1 MLRNGLSE
9 ASHTSTVPTML
20 EEDVVIA
27 IFKRMRAFLVPKFS
41 VGCVLG
47 EFSIEARLV
56 FSGNKA
62 DSRGKAGALGCCRRQ
77 GACF

>member
-1 MLRNGLSE
+1 MGRE
-9 ASHTSTVPTML
+9 RERV

-27 IFKRMRAFLVPKFS
+27 IFKRTQAFLVLKFS
-41 VGCVLG
+41 VGSVLG
-47 EFSIEARLV
+47 EFSIEARLF

-62 DSRGKAGALGCCRRQ
+62 GSRGKADALGCCRRQ